1 MRNFLDHNSKLFS
14 LLNKLTLLMELN
26 ILVLLCCLPV
36 VTAGAALSS
45 MHNVLLKIYRD
56 EEKRVV
62 PDFFQAMKSNLK
74 NGTILWLL
82 FLGYMG
88 VLLGCYVMVASWA
101 SDEGTYLVFGL
112 LLAAIA
118 GIVYWN
124 WARILQSRYDYTI
137 GQCLKNALLAWIKYP
152 GAVFVFLVSAIIP
165 ILLCCSFW
173 SLPLVLMVGITLP
186 QMMSTFLYN
195 RVFDE
200 MEGIPIHLPK
210 L

>member
-36 VTAGAALSS
+36 VTAGAAFSS

-74 NGTILWLL
+74 NGTILWLM

-88 VLLGCYVMVASWA
+88 VLVGCYVMVVSWA

-112 LLAAIA
+112 LLAAIV
-118 GIVYWN
+118 GIVYCN
-124 WARILQSRYDYTI
+124 WALILQSRYDYTI
-137 GQCLKNALLAWIKYP
+137 GQCLKNALLAFLKYP
-152 GAVFVFLVSAIIP
+152 GAVFVYLVSAIIP

-200 MEGIPIHLPK
+200 MEGVPTHLPK